1 MPKSR
6 MLRAKRRD
14 AIISAAKKVFAENG
28 LRGTSVKSIA
38 QAAGV
43 SEALLYKHF
52 SSKEELYSAVLQF
65 SRDLGLA
72 HITELKSVGPGTEA
86 LVFFVYLIVET
97 ITLGVPERSV
107 DQKAH
112 ERLFFRSL
120 VSNNDY
126 AEKALA
132 TVGTYLLDDVILEC
146 FEVAAK
152 AGDLVA
158 SPIAC
163 RDRMWLVHHLA
174 MAINL
179 CNLSGTSAC
188 QYTTPMPELAE
199 HAILF
204 CLRGL
209 GLTDQAIQ
217 KYYQPDKL
225 RAQMLRLHQDL
236 GTAQS
241 NKGNRS
247 GG

>member
-6 MLRAKRRD
+6 MSGVNRRD
-14 AIISAAKKVFAENG
+14 AIIMAAKKVFAENG

-72 HITELKSVGPGTEA
+72 HITELKNVGPGTEA
-86 LVFFVYLIVET
+86 LVFFVYLLVET

-120 VSNNDY
+120 VSNNEY
-126 AEKALA
+126 AEKALE
-132 TVGTYLLDDVILEC
+132 TVGTYLFDDLILAS
-146 FEVAAK
+146 FDAAAR
-152 AGDLVA
+152 AGDLVE
-158 SPIAC
+158 SPISC
-163 RDRMWLVHHLA
+163 RDRMWFVHHLSMA
-174 MAINL
+174 MNL
-179 CNLSGTSAC
+179 CNLTGSPTCEYA
-188 QYTTPMPELAE
+188 TPMPKLAE
-199 HAILF
+199 HAVLF

-209 GLTDQAIQ
+209 GLTDQAIR
-217 KYYQPDKL
+217 KYYQPDTL
-225 RAQMLRLHQDL
+225 RAQMMRLHEGL
-236 GTAQS
+236 SSA
-241 NKGNRS
+241 
-247 GG
+247 